1 MLDAG
6 FSTLA
11 YLKTRILPAGT
22 DDVTDWDEP
31 LSRLGLGVA
40 GRFNSYCN
48 RIFQRV
54 EGQVDEFNA
63 ATTAVI
69 LRALPVEVINTVQVR
84 VFTGS
89 LDTFTAGQQL
99 DKKAG
104 LVQFE
109 IAPGDGTERVVID
122 YDGGFWLDDG
132 DAMPT
137 GATPLPDE
145 ILEAWV
151 MQCQA
156 WAEARNIFGTIALD
170 KERKPSTSAV
180 QIMDEVKEILNPYRR
195 FGGE

>member
-1 MLDAG
+1 
-6 FSTLA
+6 
-11 YLKTRILPAGT
+11 
-22 DDVTDWDEP
+22 VTDWDDA
-31 LSRLGLGVA
+31 LAKLGLGAA

-48 RIFQRV
+48 RVFQRV

-69 LRALPVEVINTVQVR
+69 LRAYPVEVINSVQVR

-104 LVQFE
+104 LVQFRTP
-109 IAPGDGTERVVID
+109 PGDGTERVVID

-132 DAMPT
+132 DAMPAD
-137 GATPLPDE
+137 ATPLPEE

-156 WAEARNIFGTIALD
+156 WAEARNIFGTVSLD
-170 KERKPSTSAV
+170 KERKTSTSAV
-180 QIMDEVKEILNPYRR
+180 QIMEEVKEILNPYRR
-195 FGGE
+195 YAGE